1 VAAAEVSW
9 PACYSVT
16 YWEAA
21 DADAAI
27 GAAEALAA
35 VVAEAGAS
43 VVSAEGIRAEAGLP
57 EVGNGINGRQTSRVS
72 GSP

>member
-1 VAAAEVSW
+1 VAVAEVSW

-21 DADAAI
+21 NGDAAI

-35 VVAEAGAS
+35 VVVEAEAS
-43 VVSAEGIRAEAGLP
+43 VVSAEEIRAEAELP
-57 EVGNGINGRQTSRVS
+57 VAGKRWKINS
-72 GSP
+72 

>member
-1 VAAAEVSW
+1 VAVAEVSL

-21 DADAAI
+21 AADAAI

-35 VVAEAGAS
+35 EVVEAEAS
-43 VVSAEGIRAEAGLP
+43 VVSVEGIRAEAELP
-57 EVGNGINGRQTSRVS
+57 VAGKRWKTNF
-72 GSP
+72 